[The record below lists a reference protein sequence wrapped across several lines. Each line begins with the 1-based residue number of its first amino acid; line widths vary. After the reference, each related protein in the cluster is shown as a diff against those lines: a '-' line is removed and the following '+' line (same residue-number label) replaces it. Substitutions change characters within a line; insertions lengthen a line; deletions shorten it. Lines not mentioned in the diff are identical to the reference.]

1 MNILHGLLREPSITH
16 ELAFLMSP
24 LMMVVT
30 RGFASRS
37 WHFRNACTIIF
48 GTMVQRM
55 VGSKKVRDETDL
67 VNTVSSREFFYR
79 YVCLFHPC
87 Q

>member
-16 ELAFLMSP
+16 ELSFLLP
-24 LMMVVT
+24 GLMIVVVQ
-30 RGFASRS
+30 GFASPS

-55 VGSKKVRDETDL
+55 IGSKKVRDEHDM

-79 YVCLFHPC
+79 FSPY
-87 Q
+87 